1 MAYPKDYKYTRE
13 HEWIQVKGNTATV
26 GITDH
31 AQESLGD
38 IVFVELPKVGAQIEA
53 GKSFG
58 TVESVKAVSELYAPA
73 SGKVVEINE
82 SLNQGPEA
90 VNQDAHKAWM
100 IKLELTNPTQVD
112 GLMSADDY
120 EKYVA
125 EEDCSRM
132 SPSIPSG
139 ARDALQPRRI
149 SRFRRNKSSG
159 LDSDEGNQRACKSL
173 RSGFRRKTCAI
184 YPNLPPIVRR

>member
-1 MAYPKDYKYTRE
+1 MAYPKDYRYTKE
-13 HEWIQVKGNTATV
+13 HEWIQVKGNTGLV

-38 IVFVELPKVGAQIEA
+38 IVFVELPKVGAQVET

-82 SLNQGPEA
+82 SLNQAPEA
-90 VNQDAHKAWM
+90 VNKDAHSAWM
-100 IKLELTNPTQVD
+100 IKLELADPKQAD
-112 GLMSADDY
+112 ALMSAEDY

-125 EEDCSRM
+125 EE
-132 SPSIPSG
+132 
-139 ARDALQPRRI
+139 
-149 SRFRRNKSSG
+149 K
-159 LDSDEGNQRACKSL
+159 
-173 RSGFRRKTCAI
+173 
-184 YPNLPPIVRR
+184 